1 MIVTVQLEVSAAD
14 CAITALQIRVINIQQ
29 FNIAPITLNFEEIV
43 IVMIIMCPI
52 FTCTYIIVVGFVN
65 IDTPFLPIINFYQ
78 NLPGENRIKASLFF

>member
-29 FNIAPITLNFEEIV
+29 FNIAPITFEEIV
-43 IVMIIMCPI
+43 IVNMIIMCPI
-52 FTCTYIIVVGFVN
+52 YTCTYIIVVGFVN
-65 IDTPFLPIINFYQ
+65 IDTPFLRIINYYQ